1 MGRGVSEPDR
11 QASYSKICL
20 KDTIA
25 TNGAASTRQKLTNL
39 GLQEPL
45 PVPKSARPRQACGA
59 RRPRDAQ
66 RLVRLPLRHHQDVG
80 EQEQGQLVALPTE
93 LVLRGHLHALN
104 ASDKAAE

>member
-39 GLQEPL
+39 DLQEPL

-66 RLVRLPLRHHQDVG
+66 RLVRLPLRHHQDVS

-93 LVLRGHLHALN
+93 LVLRGHLHAVN